1 MFRCPNAGDHSKAR
15 RSKLFLEEWTNTY
28 LKGAQDRL
36 QKQIDGYPLTI
47 EDIYTM
53 QQMCAYE
60 VSFVYYHHPQFQMM
74 SIVDRSHRL
83 FQILW
88 FVY

>member
-15 RSKLFLEEWTNTY
+15 RSKLFLKEWTNTY
-28 LKGAQDRL
+28 LKETQDRL

-47 EDIYTM
+47 EDVYTM

-60 VSFVYYHHPQFQMM
+60 VSFCLLSSSTIPNDVHCRP
-74 SIVDRSHRL
+74 
-83 FQILW
+83 
-88 FVY
+88 